1 MSTKKT
7 LAIFTVCVVLTA
19 CGARAQQVQ
28 YAMQHKD
35 STLLFTLSNAKVSQQ
50 VLISDSMLAGDRLF
64 GQPSWLARSANP
76 GQGVTTDANFALR
89 MMWTDWSAPGRDVN
103 ADVQLSFSKKD
114 YRYSASRVTDMAGG
128 GKELQLFFTPLDKQN
143 TILVRLTYQLLPGK
157 FYARRRIAVRDTVKE
172 SNWLD
177 TFISRA
183 GLVASDNTEAVAGL
197 PVVAPSAGDRQ
208 VARIVKK
215 GAFGQPAAI
224 SFGHSAVFFGVEYPA
239 ATTTVKPRQA
249 GFGLSCREIIG
260 TVVGDKWVE
269 SKWVVEGLAP
279 DGQARLWFDR
289 YLPDIRIAPVR
300 PYALYNSWFDLH
312 APTFRH
318 LAPQHVMNE
327 KNIMD
332 IIEAFKKDM
341 IAPYGIHLDA
351 FVLDDG
357 WDVHHSDWQ
366 LRKSTFPHG
375 LKPIADTLRGLGTT
389 LGIWFGPTGGYSLR
403 TDRISWMGDH
413 GYEVT
418 GHGKDAMMCI
428 GGRKYGALFRKRT
441 TDMVRDDGV
450 GYFKW
455 DGIQFSCSD
464 PTHGHPIGYYS
475 RRALL
480 DSLIAKCRAV
490 RAVNPDVYLNIT
502 SGTWLSPWW
511 VKYANQIWMQGS
523 DYGFADV
530 PSVSN
535 RDASMTYKDFVLYD
549 DLRAKDC
556 WFPISNLMTHGIIKG
571 ALNVI
576 GSTDDPLDNFTNDAM
591 FYFGRGVTMY
601 ELYITPGLLDKGE
614 WNALSRSL
622 KWAEDRFEVLQ
633 QTRMVG
639 GDPTRGEAYGYV
651 HFRGD
656 SGILAVRNPSM
667 KAGSILVKLD
677 PADGLDAGASSLV
690 LERVYPTRWIAPS
703 LYAAGATV
711 RLPLEGYETAVYE
724 VFPLDAATRPLLAG
738 ATFNAGEAAGSL
750 NLAVLDH
757 GSGVRILNPAAV
769 SSVMVNGSAASADDI
784 SLPAVATEPVL
795 RSKSL
800 RFKGASLTSRLD
812 LDATSVEM
820 RFAVF
825 LHPDTAFEGKAF
837 PEATLTVDGKKVKPD
852 AQSQK
857 GVWGVYSFPLPEGKV
872 AGRHSFVFQLSAAKK
887 GTSGW
892 AGRAEVWVI
901 AQQKRAPTTVTL
913 VPRQTAAKGGM
924 RPMPPSPYDAGALPV
939 QVHLGDG
946 RLAF

>member
-1 MSTKKT
+1 MNTKKT
-7 LAIFTVCVVLTA
+7 LTIFTVCVALTA
-19 CGARAQQVQ
+19 CAASAQDVQ
-28 YAMQHKD
+28 YTMQQED

-50 VLISDSMLAGDRLF
+50 VLIRDSMLAGDRLS
-64 GQPSWLARSANP
+64 GQPSWLARSGNP
-76 GQGVTTDANFALR
+76 GQGVTSDGNFALK

-103 ADVQLSFSKKD
+103 ADVQISFTKKD
-114 YRYSASRVTDMAGG
+114 YRFSGSSIEDMAHG
-128 GKELQLFFTPLDKQN
+128 GKELQLLFHPIDKQN
-143 TILVRLTYQLLPGK
+143 TILVRITYQLLPGK
-157 FYARRRIAVRDTVKE
+157 FYARRRIAVRDTVKQ

-177 TFISRA
+177 TFISRG
-183 GLVASDNTEAVAGL
+183 GLVASDNRDAIAGM
-197 PVVAPSAGDRQ
+197 PVVPLPAGDHEA
-208 VARIVKK
+208 ARIVKK

-239 ATTTVKPRQA
+239 ATTTVKHTKA

-260 TVVGDKWVE
+260 TVVKDKWVE

-279 DGQARLWFDR
+279 DGHAQLWFDR
-289 YLPDIRIAPVR
+289 YLPDIRVAPLR

-312 APTFRH
+312 APTFKH
-318 LAPQHVMNE
+318 LAPEHVMNE

-366 LRKSTFPHG
+366 LRQSTFPHG
-375 LKPIADTLRGLGTT
+375 LKPIADTLRTLGTT
-389 LGIWFGPTGGYSLR
+389 LGIWFGPTGGYSFR
-403 TDRISWMGDH
+403 NDRISWMGDH

-418 GHGKDAMMCI
+418 GHGSDAMMCI
-428 GGRKYGALFRKRT
+428 GGKKYGALFQKRT

-464 PTHGHPIGYYS
+464 PTHGHPTGYYS

-490 RAVNPDVYLNIT
+490 RAINPDVYLNIT

-571 ALNVI
+571 ALNEI

-614 WNALSRSL
+614 WNALSKSL
-622 KWAEDRFEVLQ
+622 KWAEDRFDVLQ

-639 GDPTRGEAYGYV
+639 GDPTRGEPYGYV

-667 KAGSILVKLD
+667 KAGSIRLKLD

-690 LERVYPTRWIAPS
+690 LERVYPTRWISPS

-711 RLPLEGYETAVYE
+711 DLLLDGYETAVYE

-738 ATFNAGEAAGSL
+738 VTFTGKDAGGSL
-750 NLAVLDH
+750 SLAVLDH
-757 GSGVRILNPAAV
+757 GSRVRILNPSAV
-769 SSVMVNGSAASADDI
+769 SAVSVNGTPASADDI
-784 SLPAVATEPVL
+784 TLPAAAATPVL

-800 RFKGASLTSRLD
+800 HFKGASLTSRLD
-812 LDATSVEM
+812 LDASSTEA
-820 RFAVF
+820 RFVVF
-825 LHPDTAFEGKAF
+825 LHPDAVKGKAS
-837 PEATLTVDGKKVKPD
+837 PEATLTIDGKKVTPTV
-852 AQSQK
+852 QSQK
-857 GVWGVYSFPLPEGKV
+857 GVWSVYSFPLPQGQV
-872 AGRHSFVFQLSAAKK
+872 TGRHSFVFTVSRGKHA
-887 GTSGW
+887 GTSAW
-892 AGRAEVWVI
+892 KGRADVWVI
-901 AQQKRAPTTVTL
+901 AQQKRGATTVTL
-913 VPRQTAAKGGM
+913 APRQGAAKGAM

-939 QVHLGDG
+939 QVHLGGG